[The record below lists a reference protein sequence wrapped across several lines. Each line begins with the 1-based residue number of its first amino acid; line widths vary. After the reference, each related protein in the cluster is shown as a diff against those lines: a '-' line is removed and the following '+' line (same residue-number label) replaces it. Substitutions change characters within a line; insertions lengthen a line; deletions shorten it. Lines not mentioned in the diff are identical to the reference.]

1 MGIVGRISRLAQLLD
16 AEIEPVF
23 AQHGLNGGEF
33 DVLAALRRSG
43 SPFRLTPTQLS
54 DALMVTSGG
63 MTKRLAALE
72 ARGLVERA
80 AGKADRR
87 SKWVVLTREGRRLVE
102 RALEDHVANE
112 ARLLAPLPR
121 ARRAE
126 LASLLEQLALAL
138 GD

>member
-1 MGIVGRISRLAQLLD
+1 MGVVGRISRLAQLP
-16 AEIEPVF
+16 EGEVEPVF
-23 AQHGLNGGEF
+23 AEHGLNGGEF

-43 SPFRLTPTQLS
+43 PPFRLTPTHLS

-63 MTKRLAALE
+63 MTKRLTTLA

-80 AGKADRR
+80 ADDDDKR
-87 SKWVVLTREGRRLVE
+87 SNWVVLTREGRRLVE

-112 ARLLAPLPR
+112 ARLLAPMPR
-121 ARRAE
+121 AQRAE